1 MNETQVDTKSVQRE
15 TVGEW
20 GRTGRYE
27 QAADQLHTIVPL
39 VTSCAEMFEQLLVNL
54 LGRQTNRHN

>member
-20 GRTGRYE
+20 GRTGWYE

-39 VTSCAEMFEQLLVNL
+39 VTSWAEMFEQLLVNL
-54 LGRQTNRHN
+54 L